1 MYLAYQAKAKETEL
15 LEANL
20 QRKANR
26 KISGKK
32 YGFQI
37 SLYNNKYSKILF
49 CSFELKFTFL

>member
-32 YGFQI
+32 YGF
-37 SLYNNKYSKILF
+37 
-49 CSFELKFTFL
+49 

>member
-26 KISGKK
+26 KISSRK
-32 YGFQI
+32 YGF
-37 SLYNNKYSKILF
+37 
-49 CSFELKFTFL
+49 